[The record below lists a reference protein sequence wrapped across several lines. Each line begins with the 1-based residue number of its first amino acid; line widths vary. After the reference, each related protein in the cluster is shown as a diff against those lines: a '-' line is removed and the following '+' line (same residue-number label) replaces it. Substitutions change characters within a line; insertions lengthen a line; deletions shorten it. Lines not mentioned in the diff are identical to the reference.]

1 MPRLAALTL
10 SLTTLTA
17 AAAAPEPALET
28 VVVSATAL
36 TYAASPTQ
44 TLLPSGQAP
53 LELPRS
59 LTVLSG
65 DYLRDRAPQSLGE
78 ALRGVPGVGITQ
90 GEGHRDALVL
100 RGVATTSD
108 LLLDGLRDDVQYL
121 RDLYSVQQIE
131 VLTGANAVLVGHS
144 GGGGSVNRVTKQ
156 AGGRHHEYVL
166 QGSSQNGLR
175 MTADLGDEAAD
186 LGSARVNL
194 LWEDSGS
201 FRDDVRLSRKG
212 VAPVL
217 SVQLAPALA
226 LSGGGELFADNRT
239 VDRGVPSLDG
249 RPLDTPVGRYY
260 GDPDRSRSDIT
271 ALSAWSLLEWTGPG
285 GLLIRNRNRWADY
298 DKSYTNVYARG
309 VDPVAAKVLISAYSQ
324 ATRRT
329 ALLNRTDLQWQSAG
343 AGLAH
348 DLVAGFEWGLQDN
361 DNQRLTGYFTDRSPS
376 VTTVLMPLSSGRTN
390 EAVAWRPST
399 TDPDNHSE
407 LRYAALFVQDSIT
420 IRPYLQM
427 QLGLRAERTGMR
439 LRDNRN
445 ATLVSHQETLWSP
458 QTALIVRPA
467 EHWSVYATYGTTSQT
482 RAGEQLVSLTSASA
496 GLSPEQMAT
505 HEAGVKW
512 SPDSATLLTA
522 AVYRLQR
529 RNVAITD
536 PADATR
542 QVLVEGQQVDG
553 VEFGGAAAAGQWSVQ
568 ASLSVQRAA
577 LLADQSPALRRG
589 ARLAGVPGISASLW
603 LRRQL
608 TPAWAAS
615 LGVQHRG
622 ALLAAT
628 ENRLAADANVWLP
641 ASTRLDTALYWS
653 ASKLWRVQLNLENLL
668 DSRSFQSATNNYNIL
683 PAAPRT
689 LRARISLDL

>member
-1 MPRLAALTL
+1 
-10 SLTTLTA
+10 
-17 AAAAPEPALET
+17 LET

-249 RPLDTPVGRYY
+249 RPLDTPVGRY
-260 GDPDRSRSDIT
+260 
-271 ALSAWSLLEWTGPG
+271 
-285 GLLIRNRNRWADY
+285 
-298 DKSYTNVYARG
+298 
-309 VDPVAAKVLISAYSQ
+309 
-324 ATRRT
+324 
-329 ALLNRTDLQWQSAG
+329 
-343 AGLAH
+343 
-348 DLVAGFEWGLQDN
+348 
-361 DNQRLTGYFTDRSPS
+361 
-376 VTTVLMPLSSGRTN
+376 
-390 EAVAWRPST
+390 
-399 TDPDNHSE
+399 
-407 LRYAALFVQDSIT
+407 
-420 IRPYLQM
+420 
-427 QLGLRAERTGMR
+427 
-439 LRDNRN
+439 
-445 ATLVSHQETLWSP
+445 
-458 QTALIVRPA
+458 
-467 EHWSVYATYGTTSQT
+467 
-482 RAGEQLVSLTSASA
+482 
-496 GLSPEQMAT
+496 
-505 HEAGVKW
+505 
-512 SPDSATLLTA
+512 
-522 AVYRLQR
+522 
-529 RNVAITD
+529 
-536 PADATR
+536 
-542 QVLVEGQQVDG
+542 
-553 VEFGGAAAAGQWSVQ
+553 
-568 ASLSVQRAA
+568 
-577 LLADQSPALRRG
+577 
-589 ARLAGVPGISASLW
+589 
-603 LRRQL
+603 
-608 TPAWAAS
+608 
-615 LGVQHRG
+615 
-622 ALLAAT
+622 
-628 ENRLAADANVWLP
+628 
-641 ASTRLDTALYWS
+641 
-653 ASKLWRVQLNLENLL
+653 
-668 DSRSFQSATNNYNIL
+668 
-683 PAAPRT
+683 
-689 LRARISLDL
+689 